1 MDSTC
6 SDSSLIGEVP
16 LVYLSCILVSA
27 LVSALGAFLV
37 APVIMKYNFYF
48 WSCVWLTSKH
58 KFSLFVMRI
67 LRYSACY
74 MNWYLIQ
81 FFASFQPDK
90 FPIAHFPIQQNIIFS
105 ITVQCEQMG
114 TTVFLKDIFW
124 FQWYH
129 LKNKTSSQKMCL
141 SLFQFNCLRNH
152 NR

>member
-74 MNWYLIQ
+74 MNRYLIQ

-114 TTVFLKDIFW
+114 THCIPQRYFLVSVV
-124 FQWYH
+124 
-129 LKNKTSSQKMCL
+129 SSQKQNSITKNVL
-141 SLFQFNCLRNH
+141 IIIPV
-152 NR
+152 